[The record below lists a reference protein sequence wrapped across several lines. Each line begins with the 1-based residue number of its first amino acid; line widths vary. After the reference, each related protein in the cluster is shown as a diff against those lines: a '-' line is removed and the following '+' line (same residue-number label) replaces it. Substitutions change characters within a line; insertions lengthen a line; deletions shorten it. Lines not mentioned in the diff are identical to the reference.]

1 MNEQK
6 NKGKLTRRKF
16 IVRSLLG
23 GTGVVL
29 GATYLARN
37 PIRRQ
42 IAAYA
47 NKGEG
52 PYTGNTDNP
61 AIWFQIM
68 ADNSVVLF
76 SPKVEMGQGTFT
88 GLAQIAAEE
97 LEINISQIQVKHAES
112 ASGNLDRFA
121 TGGSTSISGL
131 WQPLRELAAT
141 MREMLK
147 IAAAKKMGVAI
158 ASLNIVDGVISS
170 GEKSMTYG
178 EVVKDVT
185 EWAVP
190 EIPPLKDIKDYKFVG
205 KPVPR
210 VDLKDKVLGTPMFGM
225 DASMPDMLYG
235 SVVRPSAIGATYISS
250 DISAAENMP
259 GVVKV
264 VQAED
269 FVGVVAKSRT
279 EAENAKAAIKVQW
292 ETERNWQ
299 SKDIED
305 MILVGKGTPYV
316 IQTEGDAED
325 ILEND
330 ENHISA
336 EFTTP
341 LGAHAQLEPNGA
353 VAFVEKGS
361 ATILVSTQVI
371 DFTRSQIAKRLDLDS
386 EGVYIPRRQS
396 MQPFFQKP
404 WASR

>member
-131 WQPLRELAAT
+131 W
-141 MREMLK
+141 
-147 IAAAKKMGVAI
+147 
-158 ASLNIVDGVISS
+158 
-170 GEKSMTYG
+170 
-178 EVVKDVT
+178 
-185 EWAVP
+185 
-190 EIPPLKDIKDYKFVG
+190 
-205 KPVPR
+205 
-210 VDLKDKVLGTPMFGM
+210 
-225 DASMPDMLYG
+225 
-235 SVVRPSAIGATYISS
+235 
-250 DISAAENMP
+250 
-259 GVVKV
+259 
-264 VQAED
+264 
-269 FVGVVAKSRT
+269 
-279 EAENAKAAIKVQW
+279 
-292 ETERNWQ
+292 
-299 SKDIED
+299 
-305 MILVGKGTPYV
+305 
-316 IQTEGDAED
+316 
-325 ILEND
+325 
-330 ENHISA
+330 
-336 EFTTP
+336 
-341 LGAHAQLEPNGA
+341 
-353 VAFVEKGS
+353 
-361 ATILVSTQVI
+361 
-371 DFTRSQIAKRLDLDS
+371 RS
-386 EGVYIPRRQS
+386 
-396 MQPFFQKP
+396 
-404 WASR
+404 